1 MFLISSIIVLCC
13 GTKLFS
19 QPKKYYVNDG
29 STLGDIYCKAV
40 GNNSGADRGKSLGT
54 PARTVQY
61 IIDTYTLGAGDTVFI
76 DTGLYNTTSL
86 YGTTYEYS
94 ISISSSDQGS
104 SSAYLVFKGA
114 GKDNTKFQSP
124 TTTSVNVI
132 SINGSDYVVFQDLSV
147 ENRYSG
153 YCVIFNGT
161 SRTEYNIIKN
171 CEIKY
176 SGISSNSDAIYLNG
190 DVQNCIIE
198 NNYIEHIGDGTKAA
212 INIYGTSATPP
223 KNNIFRNN
231 TIYSPGRCIR
241 VFANTTT
248 STYFPENNKFEKNK
262 IENNSSSAIIS
273 IQRAKNTEITKNTII
288 QGNNG
293 DMINTSDNVTGL
305 KIVNNFFINNN
316 DNPSGIPAAIS
327 VSAAAPE
334 IDIYF
339 NSIYMKRGYGF
350 YGSANNA
357 YSNIRLKNN
366 IINIGDEFCQA
377 GDCFC
382 IYKQTGIFA
391 SSDFNLFYTN
401 ASNDIVYDSGSKAY
415 FNSIEDWQLASHSND
430 NSDDANSIQEDPLF
444 INPST
449 NDLRIYFSSPASGSG
464 VQLTGIS
471 DDILNNSRPDSP
483 SIGAF
488 EANSLLPVVLVDFG
502 ASCFTSHAPL
512 PLVSWTTAAEINND
526 HFILEKSCDLK
537 NFTIVAKIPG
547 KGFSNQLNKYSFID
561 DTEPCEKNY
570 YRLSQVD
577 FDGTEHRFKI
587 IYVDCGSKILDVEF
601 YLLANP
607 VIEKLEINSNTNLNG
622 EILFQVYD
630 YNGKQIKNLTTT
642 VFSQNTIS
650 LDVNELSAGI
660 YILKILYQNKLYNL
674 KFFIN
679 RT

>member
-1 MFLISSIIVLCC
+1 
-13 GTKLFS
+13 
-19 QPKKYYVNDG
+19 
-29 STLGDIYCKAV
+29 
-40 GNNSGADRGKSLGT
+40 
-54 PARTVQY
+54 
-61 IIDTYTLGAGDTVFI
+61 
-76 DTGLYNTTSL
+76 
-86 YGTTYEYS
+86 
-94 ISISSSDQGS
+94 
-104 SSAYLVFKGA
+104 
-114 GKDNTKFQSP
+114 
-124 TTTSVNVI
+124 
-132 SINGSDYVVFQDLSV
+132 
-147 ENRYSG
+147 
-153 YCVIFNGT
+153 
-161 SRTEYNIIKN
+161 
-171 CEIKY
+171 
-176 SGISSNSDAIYLNG
+176 
-190 DVQNCIIE
+190 
-198 NNYIEHIGDGTKAA
+198 
-212 INIYGTSATPP
+212 
-223 KNNIFRNN
+223 
-231 TIYSPGRCIR
+231 
-241 VFANTTT
+241 
-248 STYFPENNKFEKNK
+248 
-262 IENNSSSAIIS
+262 
-273 IQRAKNTEITKNTII
+273 
-288 QGNNG
+288 
-293 DMINTSDNVTGL
+293 MINTSDNVTGL

-316 DNPSGIPAAIS
+316 DNPSGIPAAIC

-366 IINIGDEFCQA
+366 IISIGDEFCQA

-502 ASCFTSHAPL
+502 DSCFTSHAPL

>member
-1 MFLISSIIVLCC
+1 LISSIIVLCC

>member
-1 MFLISSIIVLCC
+1 MISSIIVLCC

-561 DTEPCEKNY
+561 DTEPCEK
-570 YRLSQVD
+570 
-577 FDGTEHRFKI
+577 K
-587 IYVDCGSKILDVEF
+587 
-601 YLLANP
+601 LLQA
-607 VIEKLEINSNTNLNG
+607 
-622 EILFQVYD
+622 
-630 YNGKQIKNLTTT
+630 
-642 VFSQNTIS
+642 
-650 LDVNELSAGI
+650 
-660 YILKILYQNKLYNL
+660 
-674 KFFIN
+674 
-679 RT
+679 